1 MAESL
6 LRDATL
12 ITAEIMAI
20 KRQLSSLNKTKEN
33 RQVEK

>member
-20 KRQLSSLNKTKEN
+20 ERQLSSLNKTKEN